1 MDIARVSY
9 DSFDLK
15 RLGDRSLRIDGH
27 GQLTISQSDLG
38 TAMTNFLK
46 TIQNDFWKNI
56 LQRAIE
62 WQILTEASLLD
73 SADQALFTVQMLLEL
88 LLFVLLVEDAMVLGD
103 DGYSKLPASD
113 RISLLCSRSS
123 QGVLVQNAHH
133 KELEAF
139 CRANSITTIGE
150 LIAALR
156 NKLIHP
162 TKKNRQYLDQVP
174 EGIRRLAVYLGLQIA
189 SLTTLKVIEY
199 RGMYYDT
206 VDDAAK
212 TVPWA

>member
-1 MDIARVSY
+1 
-9 DSFDLK
+9 
-15 RLGDRSLRIDGH
+15 
-27 GQLTISQSDLG
+27 
-38 TAMTNFLK
+38 
-46 TIQNDFWKNI
+46 
-56 LQRAIE
+56 
-62 WQILTEASLLD
+62 
-73 SADQALFTVQMLLEL
+73 
-88 LLFVLLVEDAMVLGD
+88 
-103 DGYSKLPASD
+103 
-113 RISLLCSRSS
+113 
-123 QGVLVQNAHH
+123 VQNAHH

-162 TKKNRQYLDQVP
+162 TKKTRQYLDQVP

>member
-1 MDIARVSY
+1 
-9 DSFDLK
+9 
-15 RLGDRSLRIDGH
+15 
-27 GQLTISQSDLG
+27 
-38 TAMTNFLK
+38 MTNFLK

-56 LQRAIE
+56 LQRPIE

-73 SADQALFTVQMLLEL
+73 CADQALFTVQMLLEL
-88 LLFVLLVEDAMVLGD
+88 LLFVLLVEDAMVLGE

-162 TKKNRQYLDQVP
+162 TKKNRQFLDQVP
-174 EGIRRLAVYLGLQIA
+174 EGIQRLAVYLGLQIA
-189 SLTTLKVIEY
+189 SLTTLKVLEY